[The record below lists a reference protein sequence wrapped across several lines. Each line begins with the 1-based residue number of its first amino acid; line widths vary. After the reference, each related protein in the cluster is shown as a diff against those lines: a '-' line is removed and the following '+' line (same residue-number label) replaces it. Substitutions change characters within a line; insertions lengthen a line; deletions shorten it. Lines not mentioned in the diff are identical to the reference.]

1 MIYIYRLLFW
11 VICINKPWRKAIFCK
26 RSSFVILRNLS
37 GQLFSTVKDKDKDK
51 EEGLDLCATL
61 LARPMNPMPHHI
73 ASIGHWDPP
82 KDPVYDLRRIHS
94 TQQPVMS
101 LQFKN

>member
-1 MIYIYRLLFW
+1 MCRRCFF
-11 VICINKPWRKAIFCK
+11 VFCIIELIWIELVGGKISKTTKN
-26 RSSFVILRNLS
+26 
-37 GQLFSTVKDKDKDK
+37 KDK

-61 LARPMNPMPHHI
+61 LAQPMNPMPHHI

>member
-1 MIYIYRLLFW
+1 ML
-11 VICINKPWRKAIFCK
+11 VH
-26 RSSFVILRNLS
+26 
-37 GQLFSTVKDKDKDK
+37 DKDKDK

-101 LQFKN
+101 LQFKIKSIYLCKIDIFIKRKENKVKEKDLPKSQN